1 MQRTDAEK
9 MLLQSPNGTF
19 LIRFSE
25 GDPGGISVA
34 WVNGELHFIECATCI
49 SIVCVCCEDG
59 DSVGSDRQVLSL
71 APWNKHVL
79 GIRSLADRSLTTPTS
94 YINPFT
100 TQYLV

>member
-34 WVNGELHFIECATCI
+34 WVNGELECATCI
-49 SIVCVCCEDG
+49 SIVCVCVCVVKMVIRWVRTDKYSASPPGTSTSWE
-59 DSVGSDRQVLSL
+59 SVPL
-71 APWNKHVL
+71 
-79 GIRSLADRSLTTPTS
+79 PTG
-94 YINPFT
+94 
-100 TQYLV
+100 L